1 MTEKLSTISQKIYR
15 QEPSYDNFSDIDER
29 FMGSEIASIRKKYL
43 SNLIESSVIVPVH
56 IINDELFLL
65 FTVRSSN
72 LRSHPGEI
80 CFPGGRKDEKD
91 RSPIDT
97 AFRET
102 YEEVGIPKEKIKTLG
117 YLKSVPTLTGFIITP
132 IVGLLDEGTIIKFNK
147 SEVET
152 YFSAPLSF
160 FLDEENRTVNSYK
173 IKQINIPI
181 FEYTYQNYRIW
192 GATAAIISSLCS
204 KIRDE

>member
-72 LRSHPGEI
+72 LRSHAGEI

>member
-72 LRSHPGEI
+72 LRSHAGEI

-91 RSPIDT
+91 GSPTDT
-97 AFRET
+97 AFREA

-117 YLKSVPTLTGFIITP
+117 YLKSVPTLTGFIIC
-132 IVGLLDEGTIIKFNK
+132 LLYTSDAADE
-147 SEVET
+147 
-152 YFSAPLSF
+152 
-160 FLDEENRTVNSYK
+160 
-173 IKQINIPI
+173 
-181 FEYTYQNYRIW
+181 
-192 GATAAIISSLCS
+192 
-204 KIRDE
+204 